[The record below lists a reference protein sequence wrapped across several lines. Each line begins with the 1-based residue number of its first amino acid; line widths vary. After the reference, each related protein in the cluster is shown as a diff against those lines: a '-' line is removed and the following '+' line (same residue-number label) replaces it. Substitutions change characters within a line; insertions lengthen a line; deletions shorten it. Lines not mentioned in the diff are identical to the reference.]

1 VIAIGRASIER
12 RRYEKQRWF
21 RGGFKVRAG
30 IEGRIS
36 VLRRRYGLGRY
47 LEHGEEGMG
56 R

>member
-1 VIAIGRASIER
+1 VIAIGRASKER

-21 RGGFKVRAG
+21 RGFKVRAG